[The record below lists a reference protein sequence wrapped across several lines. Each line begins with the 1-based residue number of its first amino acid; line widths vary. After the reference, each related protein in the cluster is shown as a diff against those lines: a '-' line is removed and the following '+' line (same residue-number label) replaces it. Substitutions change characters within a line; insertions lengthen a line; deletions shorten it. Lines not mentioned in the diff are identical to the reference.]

1 MNPPARE
8 SQSINPPQE
17 RIYQG
22 ICLFNRQIFIILAV
36 INQAVRRI
44 KKHTVQSWKTPSIR
58 TGSTDGANSPNST
71 SPTSPKSATGQ
82 LLKWIRVSDKLMH
95 DLEEAG
101 WHPGLKYLTPRQ
113 RDYIVGHL
121 GEP

>member
-1 MNPPARE
+1 M
-8 SQSINPPQE
+8 
-17 RIYQG
+17 G
-22 ICLFNRQIFIILAV
+22 
-36 INQAVRRI
+36 
-44 KKHTVQSWKTPSIR
+44 R
-58 TGSTDGANSPNST
+58 TR
-71 SPTSPKSATGQ
+71 PTLLPEHLPKSATGQ

>member
-1 MNPPARE
+1 MENSFNQNRVYGWGELAQLYFPNI
-8 SQSINPPQE
+8 SQ
-17 RIYQG
+17 
-22 ICLFNRQIFIILAV
+22 
-36 INQAVRRI
+36 
-44 KKHTVQSWKTPSIR
+44 
-58 TGSTDGANSPNST
+58 
-71 SPTSPKSATGQ
+71 KSATGQ

-101 WHPGLKYLTPRQ
+101 LKYLTPRQ

>member
-1 MNPPARE
+1 MENSFNQNRVYGWGELAQLYFPNI
-8 SQSINPPQE
+8 SQ
-17 RIYQG
+17 
-22 ICLFNRQIFIILAV
+22 
-36 INQAVRRI
+36 
-44 KKHTVQSWKTPSIR
+44 
-58 TGSTDGANSPNST
+58 
-71 SPTSPKSATGQ
+71 KSATGQ

-101 WHPGLKYLTPRQ
+101 WHPRLKYLTPRQ